1 MRYKYF
7 FIYFKLNSKYFAE
20 FIPIYIKCIMNI
32 INNHIKRRKIYLIY
46 YKLLFYEIF
55 DAKK

>member
-32 INNHIKRRKIYLIY
+32 INNHMNIINNHMNIKKNN
-46 YKLLFYEIF
+46 KN
-55 DAKK
+55 